1 MEEGDNT
8 SPLTPFLYSDYIYKM
23 LNNALDYGLKESEFW
38 EMTIAELDRYIDSRK
53 RVLRIEEKERATHNY
68 LHALLV
74 GKAVARCFD
83 DKSSFPEIHEV
94 YPSVFVE
101 TQANKD
107 EIQERKDEL
116 SALRFKQFAE
126 SFNQTF
132 IEEEANPINE

>member
-8 SPLTPFLYSDYIYKM
+8 SPLTPFLYSNYIYKM

-68 LHALLV
+68 LHAVLV
-74 GKAVARCFD
+74 GRAVAKCFD
-83 DKSSFPEIHEV
+83 NKSSFPEIHEV

-101 TQANKD
+101 TQAKQD
-107 EIQERKDEL
+107 LIQERKDEL

-126 SFNQTF
+126 SFNKKF
-132 IEEEANPINE
+132 NKEGANIE